1 MDALLGLDVGTTSTK
16 AVLFDLHG
24 TEIAHASSPPYR
36 NIMPQPGWVEQD
48 PEEIWQALLTAVA
61 TITQQIDQSVQ
72 VRALCM
78 AVQSGSLL
86 PAGAAGQP
94 VYPLITWMDGRTQN
108 LVSEWRTAGLEAQI
122 KPLNGWSLYPSMCL
136 PTIAWLRRHDPHT
149 FAAARHYFSL
159 NDFIT
164 FRLTGITCTNPSNGG
179 GMQLIDIHSGQW
191 SAEICELA
199 GITPAQLSPIQ
210 PSGSII
216 GTLKPEICRAAGLS
230 PDTVLVNGGHDQGC
244 TALGLGVN
252 DPGRLLLACGTAWVI
267 TGVVD
272 SDDMRRVP
280 AKLDWNFHPGHV
292 YLGNGRWTISQS
304 LGGLGA
310 SLEWWLNQAW
320 AGINGQ
326 TSRDQMFAALDAEL
340 TQTKPGSGLF
350 FTPLTGGHDDSSGMQ
365 CGQFWGLQLSHNRAD
380 LARAVLQSAAFE
392 LRWALEPTRQAGL
405 PIERLWMVG
414 GAAQSPHWPTI
425 LADVTN
431 IPIRLPQYHNWPAL
445 GAAVLAGVG
454 CGAFESIAEG
464 LSHFQKPA
472 PEITPNAALR
482 STYDEM
488 FAAYKNALHCIQETK

>member
-24 TEIAHASSPPYR
+24 TEIAHASSSPYR
-36 NIMPQPGWVEQD
+36 NTMPQPGWVEQD
-48 PEEIWQALLTAVA
+48 PEEIWQAVLTAVA

-454 CGAFESIAEG
+454 CGAFES
-464 LSHFQKPA
+464 
-472 PEITPNAALR
+472 
-482 STYDEM
+482 
-488 FAAYKNALHCIQETK
+488 